1 MTSAQERKIRQT
13 GCDVRFDNLTRQ
25 LYSTDASIYQIHPV
39 GAAFPKTA
47 EQASLVIYATAD
59 AGLSITPRGA
69 GTSLVGNAIGDG
81 LIVDF
86 SRHNRQIADLDLE
99 KRSVRVGAGVVLD
112 QLNDFLKPHG
122 FCFGPDVATSSRAT
136 LGGMIANNSSGARCP
151 IYGTTADHV
160 ISLKIVLADG
170 RIVTAGEADSF
181 PYDETASLEAE
192 RQQILKIVREHSTEM
207 AERWPPGLIKRWPGY
222 GIERFLRVPN
232 DLTKIL
238 AGSEGTLAAIF
249 SSELKI
255 SPLPHEKGLG
265 LIFFASVAEAMQATV
280 ELLDLKPAAIEHID
294 RPLLDGTKG
303 QLQFQAARDLLELE
317 SKPCES
323 ILIVEFYDDVS
334 RNDGLGSRRRMTAGN
349 PSLLGSSVTER
360 LSILQSK
367 KIGLRTKILTDPAQM
382 NMVWSVRKSG
392 LSLLTGC
399 IGPAKPVAFIED
411 AAVRP
416 AQLAEYVRGLQSIMK
431 PLGLTASYYGHA
443 ASGLLHVRPVLDMHS
458 AADLK
463 KFRQVADE
471 TSALVRQF
479 KGSLSAE
486 HGVGIARTE
495 YMRDQLGNQLLD
507 VMREIKRAFDPKNV
521 FNPGKIF
528 ACSHGA
534 MSPCPESREQRLD
547 TARRLPSH
555 RIDNHLREN
564 FTRPLELPFQPVL
577 AFAFKDRSFTGNLE
591 QCNGCGGCLKQSGI
605 MCPTFIATHDE
616 VMSTRGRANIIRA
629 ALEHGFGVRGHVRA
643 FESGDMSPHSIDA
656 LKSDELDAAL
666 SNCLSCKGCTPEC
679 PSNVNLALLKAE
691 MLHARWRRDG
701 LPLRERILSNVD
713 LLGKLGCRMPRLTNR
728 LLAFKAARI
737 AMEKTIG
744 ISARRS
750 LPHYASERFD
760 RWFSRHC
767 RASVSDATNKEGR
780 SPDRP
785 GGYKPPLLG
794 NRGKV
799 ILWDDTF
806 VRYHEPHIG
815 IAAVKVLE
823 ALGFEVALVKN
834 RRCCGRPAFSQGNLD
849 AAAKLAKHNLD
860 LLSSLQHSNT
870 PILFLEPS
878 CWSMFVEDYRELKIE
893 NAENFEGRCF
903 LFEKFVADLLAQEP
917 EALRF
922 KHESRSRWV
931 LIHPHCH
938 AKSILNPAFMGKLA
952 ERLPGRKATM
962 LDTACCG
969 MAGAFGALAE
979 KYDLSL
985 QVAQRLLD
993 QIDNQPHGTEV
1004 IASGTSCRHQI
1015 TDLTNLRP
1023 KHMAELLAEAL

>member
-1 MTSAQERKIRQT
+1 MTSAQEKKIRQT
-13 GCDVRFDNLTRQ
+13 GCDARFDNLTRK
-25 LYSTDASIYQIHPV
+25 LYATDASIYQIEPLGV
-39 GAAFPKTA
+39 AFPRNA
-47 EQASLVIYATAD
+47 QQASAVIRAAAD
-59 AGLSITPRGA
+59 ASMPVTPRGA
-69 GTSLVGNAIGDG
+69 GTSLVGNAIGEG
-81 LIVDF
+81 LIVEF
-86 SRHNRQIADLDLE
+86 SRHNRQITGLDLE
-99 KRSVRVGAGVVLD
+99 QRSVRVGAGVVLD
-112 QLNDFLKPHG
+112 QLNDLLKPHD

-160 ISLKIVLADG
+160 ISLEIVMADG
-170 RIVTAGEADSF
+170 RVETIGPKHESLGGERA
-181 PYDETASLEAE
+181 
-192 RQQILKIVREHSTEM
+192 KIEDLIRAVSAEM

-222 GIERFLRVPN
+222 GIERFLRAPN
-232 DLTKIL
+232 DLTNIL

-249 SSELKI
+249 SAELTI
-255 SPLPHEKGLG
+255 SPLPREKGLG
-265 LIFFASVAEAMQATV
+265 LIFFASVSEAMQATV

-294 RPLLDGTKG
+294 RPLFDQTKS
-303 QLQFQAARDLLELE
+303 QLHFQAARDLLELDTR
-317 SKPCES
+317 PCES
-323 ILIVEFYDDVS
+323 ILIVEFYDEV
-334 RNDGLGSRRRMTAGN
+334 A
-349 PSLLGSSVTER
+349 ER
-360 LSILQSK
+360 LSILQSR
-367 KIGLRTKILTDPAQM
+367 KIGIRTKIVTDPAQM
-382 NMVWSVRKSG
+382 NLVWSVRKSG

-416 AQLAEYVRGLQSIMK
+416 AQLPEYVRGLQSIIR

-463 KFRQVADE
+463 KFHKVADQ
-471 TSALVRQF
+471 TSALVREF

-495 YMRDQLGNQLLD
+495 YMREQLGDELLG
-507 VMREIKRAFDPKNV
+507 VMREIKRAFDPKNI

-534 MSPCPESREQRLD
+534 VSPCSGSRNERLD
-547 TARRLPSH
+547 PPSPRSGAAGAARRLQSH
-555 RIDNHLREN
+555 GIDNHLREN

-577 AFAFKDRSFTGNLE
+577 AFAFKDRSFVGNLE
-591 QCNGCGGCLKQSGI
+591 QCNGCGGCLKQTGI
-605 MCPTFIATHDE
+605 MCPTFMATHDE

-629 ALEHGFGVRGHVRA
+629 ALELRTDGH
-643 FESGDMSPHSIDA
+643 DP

-701 LPLRERILSNVD
+701 LPLRERIFSNVD
-713 LLGKLGCRMPRLTNR
+713 LLGKLGCLTPSLTNR
-728 LLAFKAARI
+728 LLDSKAVRI
-737 AMEKTIG
+737 AMEKTLG
-744 ISARRS
+744 ISAQRS
-750 LPHYASERFD
+750 LPHYANQRFD
-760 RWFSRHC
+760 KWFARHC
-767 RASVSDATNKEGR
+767 RASVSGASMVAGGLRPPDGAQRAPLQKRGR
-780 SPDRP
+780 
-785 GGYKPPLLG
+785 
-794 NRGKV
+794 V

-815 IAAVKVLE
+815 IAAVKVLG
-823 ALGFEVALVKN
+823 ALGFEVTLVKN

-849 AAAKLAKHNLD
+849 AAAKLAKHNVSQLRKGAW
-860 LLSSLQHSNT
+860 LPRSFTLSTLNSVKERGSHAALRSQLST
-870 PILFLEPS
+870 APILFLEPS
-878 CWSMFVEDYRELKIE
+878 CWSMFAEDYRELKIE
-893 NAENFEGRCF
+893 NADNIASRCF
-903 LFEKFVADLLAQEP
+903 LFEKFVDDLLEQQPGAI
-917 EALRF
+917 RF
-922 KHESRSRWV
+922 NTRAANV
-931 LIHPHCH
+931 AIHPHCH
-938 AKSILNPAFMGKLA
+938 AKSILDPEFMASLA
-952 ERLPGRKATM
+952 ERLPGRKATV

-979 KYDLSL
+979 KYDLSV

-993 QIDNQPHGTEV
+993 AIENQVPGTEV

-1023 KHMAELLAEAL
+1023 KHMAELLSEALL